1 MSTRVEQPRAAVP
14 VPEPNLTPEE
24 LIQRAVALRRRLRAE
39 QDETERRGVHSEALH
54 QEFRKAGFYRAIQP
68 RRFGGYEFDLK
79 AYYRLAIEL
88 SRGDPSTG
96 WCVILGSGHALM
108 LGAYFGEEAQA
119 AGFGPDGNFHGPSVA
134 APSGTATPTA
144 DGGWLV
150 KGKWGY
156 ASGAPYATHF
166 LPTVLISGDTPGPPR
181 AGIALIPRAQ
191 WTMLDDWGA
200 ILGMRGSGSNSIV
213 VEGAQVPKSHVVEL
227 DMLNPDIA
235 NGTPGG
241 RLHGNPMYAGRC
253 LSFFR
258 AELDAILVGLGYAA
272 LDEYEHLTRTKNTLY
287 PPIQPRYTHPDYQRY
302 VGLALG
308 MLDAAERLVLNSA
321 DVYMEYCRRG
331 FEGGAPFSLEEDLAA
346 GHQPAACGAA
356 FVGRDR
362 VDVPHLGFQRS
373 EGRRAHAAVLSR
385 RVDLPRAFVVAIRE
399 DCALPR
405 AGSPG
410 ARSGRFDRSTKR
422 RSAERR
428 PQENLA
434 TNCISLCEGYGR
446 RGRKPWAEL
455 RLQFRT
461 CGWLV
466 V

>member
-1 MSTRVEQPRAAVP
+1 MSTRVDARVSAVP
-14 VPEPNLTPEE
+14 TPEPNLTPDE
-24 LIQRAVALRRRLRAE
+24 LIQRAVALRPRLRAE
-39 QDETERRGVHSEALH
+39 QDETERRGVHSEELH

-79 AYYRLAIEL
+79 NYYKLAIEL
-88 SRGDPSTG
+88 SRGDPSTA
-96 WCVILGSGHALM
+96 WCVILGAGHALM
-108 LGAYFGEEAQA
+108 LGAYFSEEAQS
-119 AGFGPDGNFHGPSVA
+119 AGFGPEGNFNGPSVA

-166 LPTVLISGDTPGPPR
+166 LPTVLISDGAGGPIR

-213 VEGAQVPKSHVVEL
+213 VEGAKLPKSHVIEL

-235 NGTPGG
+235 KGTPGG

-272 LDEYEHLTRTKNTLY
+272 LDEYIHLARTKNTLY

-308 MLDAAERLVLNSA
+308 MLEAAERIVLSSA
-321 DVYMEYCRRG
+321 EAYIEYCRRG
-331 FEGGAPFSLEEDLAA
+331 FEGGAPFTLEEDLRLVTSLQHAGRLAWEAIELMFRTSGSSAA
-346 GHQPAACGAA
+346 KDGEKMQRYYRDASIYRGHLSAQFERTAHYLGL
-356 FVGRDR
+356 V
-362 VDVPHLGFQRS
+362 HLG
-373 EGRRAHAAVLSR
+373 L
-385 RVDLPRAFVVAIRE
+385 D
-399 DCALPR
+399 
-405 AGSPG
+405 PG
-410 ARSGRFDRSTKR
+410 ITTELRSGLAP
-422 RSAERR
+422 SA
-428 PQENLA
+428 
-434 TNCISLCEGYGR
+434 
-446 RGRKPWAEL
+446 AEKK
-455 RLQFRT
+455 Q
-461 CGWLV
+461 
-466 V
+466 

>member
-1 MSTRVEQPRAAVP
+1 MNTRVEAASATVP
-14 VPEPNLTPEE
+14 VPEPDLTPAKMIE
-24 LIQRAVALRRRLRAE
+24 RAVALRPRLRAE

-79 AYYRLAIEL
+79 NYYRLAIEL

-96 WCVILGSGHALM
+96 WCVILGAGHSLM
-108 LGAYFGEEAQA
+108 LGAYFTEAAQA
-119 AGFGPDGNFHGPSVA
+119 AAFGPEGDFHGPSVA
-134 APSGTATPTA
+134 APGGTATPTS

-156 ASGAPYATHF
+156 ASGAPYATYF
-166 LPTVLISGDTPGPPR
+166 LPTVLISGDTGGPPQ

-200 ILGMRGSGSNSIV
+200 ILGMRGSGSNSIL
-213 VEGAQVPKSHVVEL
+213 VEGAHVPKTHVIQL

-235 NGTPGG
+235 HGTPGG

-272 LDEYEHLTRTKNTLY
+272 LDEYIHLTRTKNTLY

-331 FEGGAPFSLEEDLAA
+331 FEGGEPFSLEEDLKLVTSLQHAGRLSWEAIELMFRTAGSSAA
-346 GHQPAACGAA
+346 KDGERMQRYYRDASIYRGHLSSQFERTAHYLGM
-356 FVGRDR
+356 V
-362 VDVPHLGFQRS
+362 HLGI
-373 EGRRAHAAVLSR
+373 
-385 RVDLPRAFVVAIRE
+385 D
-399 DCALPR
+399 
-405 AGSPG
+405 PG
-410 ARSGRFDRSTKR
+410 VSTEARSGVG
-422 RSAERR
+422 A
-428 PQENLA
+428 A
-434 TNCISLCEGYGR
+434 TSSE
-446 RGRKPWAEL
+446 KK
-455 RLQFRT
+455 Q
-461 CGWLV
+461 
-466 V
+466 

>member
-1 MSTRVEQPRAAVP
+1 MSTPVEQPRATVP
-14 VPEPNLTPEE
+14 VPEPSLTPQG
-24 LIQRAVALRRRLRAE
+24 LIERAVGLRGRLRAE

-79 AYYRLAIEL
+79 TYYRLAIEL

-96 WCVILGSGHALM
+96 WCVILGAGHALM
-108 LGAYFGEEAQA
+108 LGAYFGEQAQA

-150 KGKWGY
+150 KGKWSY

-213 VEGAQVPKSHVVEL
+213 VEGARVPKSHVVEL
-227 DMLNPDIA
+227 DMLNPDITK
-235 NGTPGG
+235 GTPGG
-241 RLHGNPMYAGRC
+241 RLHRNPMYTGRC

-308 MLDAAERLVLNSA
+308 MLDAAERLVLSSA
-321 DVYMEYCRRG
+321 DLYLEYCRRG
-331 FEGGAPFSLEEDLAA
+331 FEGGAPFSLEEDLRLVTSLQHAGRLSWDAIELMFRTSGSSAA
-346 GHQPAACGAA
+346 KDGERMQRYYRDASIYRGHLSSQFERTAHYLGL
-356 FVGRDR
+356 V
-362 VDVPHLGFQRS
+362 HLG
-373 EGRRAHAAVLSR
+373 L
-385 RVDLPRAFVVAIRE
+385 D
-399 DCALPR
+399 
-405 AGSPG
+405 PG
-410 ARSGRFDRSTKR
+410 VSTEARSG
-422 RSAERR
+422 AR
-428 PQENLA
+428 PNPGPEK
-434 TNCISLCEGYGR
+434 T
-446 RGRKPWAEL
+446 
-455 RLQFRT
+455 
-461 CGWLV
+461 
-466 V
+466 